1 MRKRKSS
8 GRYRRWQSLCCIA
21 CFLLLPTALAQ
32 TVVLPED
39 FTNGIPNNWT
49 ILDDVDLPGVH
60 GWTDENIHDF
70 SFSNMDAEFAIVTR
84 GEDSVSA
91 HGGSLL
97 TPELDVS
104 GYGSVVMN
112 CSIAYGAI
120 GQTYFR
126 GPATIDVRVNGGPWI
141 NLYKKYY
148 GQWCCGDEGLFIEAN
163 PVLDV
168 SHLVTGQVDVSIQF
182 RFKHHGDWTSL
193 DSYFAVDDVSITASE
208 EPATPGYAFER
219 FWPNDQQPR
228 YFNNIK
234 GIAADVDDSIY
245 VVDAGLSRIVK
256 MDVEGNFIK
265 TWGGP
270 GNEGGRFN
278 DPQGI
283 VVDKLGN
290 VYIADVGNDRV
301 QKFDSNGKLQEIIQ
315 HDFPE
320 SITDPFESHQ
330 VDAWG
335 QIALDS
341 LGNLYATTRAK
352 LPFAEVHKYPPD
364 INEQDVNS
372 EVILLDHPDVETNF
386 ALVLTAITIDDTD
399 TLVGVYGAEEAPIGL
414 LATAIKKYN
423 LDGSAR
429 LDESGD
435 PIESASWDLLGA
447 RGVTSDSTGN
457 IYVSFPD
464 DSFNLVQVYSP
475 DLIPI
480 PASPTSDA
488 FAIAVDKDDNIYG
501 GGLLGVTRFD
511 SSLNTIGVW
520 DSADSAPGRF
530 SNPTRVHVDLN
541 GNVFVA
547 DKGNSSIKKFTVSGE
562 LMNVFPVASTFL
574 PHDVVAD
581 PEGNMYVI
589 VGNTFNVNL
598 LKLAPGGALIFE
610 KDTPYALGA
619 PGGISENYDI
629 AGGIDIS
636 DAGDLFVG
644 GSRFDPDDGSLIETV
659 VDADSDDVAVSI
671 DGNDSLYI
679 YTAHCTDSSVRKW
692 DSSGTLV
699 ATYFANLP
707 LSLDVDADQNIY
719 IYELNG
725 VRIINA
731 DGTLRAVFG
740 DRGSAPG
747 SFNHYTGS
755 YFGFVDVIANGAA
768 GIAVDAD
775 LNIYVADDD
784 NDRIQKFVPSV
795 GLSNAKAIVVAGGGP
810 FGGNNLWDAT
820 QSSANHAV
828 TVLTFQ
834 GFTKDRIQ
842 YLSADSELDLDG
854 NGIADDVDGDATNA
868 NLMEAI
874 GVWAN
879 AEPAADELVVYL
891 VDHGGANS
899 FRMNANELLDA
910 SKLNTY
916 LSSFNGRTSIVVY
929 DACQSGSFQSAL
941 NADTAGSGRL
951 VITSTEAD
959 QNAHF
964 LAAGAISFSNFFW
977 SQIMN
982 GNTVGEAY
990 DFADASIK
998 QNVNAQDPILEQDP
1012 NPVDPAKV
1020 DIFLRDLHI
1029 GNGTVVAGDRP
1040 TIGTF
1045 TADEIVGGADD
1056 GKVRLAATMVVDRN
1070 GSGGII
1076 ADGVDLV
1083 WAVFVPPD
1091 FEPLSPEN
1099 PIIDLPKVSL
1109 EPGADNAT
1117 WEVVTDAFSVPG
1129 QYVIALYAR
1138 DHVGNISLPKPP
1150 EVALEVE
1157 STDRRRAVMV
1167 GTWGDGISESAVTGL
1182 MRLAYDALSS
1192 QGYSES
1198 DGDITFLATDVD
1210 NNIAETEFPAELGLL
1225 DNALDPADTRDLVL
1239 YLVGRGSAAGFEMNN
1254 GLLTPG
1260 VLAGWLTTLEAGL
1273 PDDGVVTLVLDFDG
1287 AGAFAR
1293 EVNISKGST
1302 QMIQVV
1308 STFGGE
1314 VSFAEQGLVSY
1325 SQYFWSAILNGAT
1338 VGQAHVQAAIALLD
1352 MGFYQNPRINDNGN
1366 ALFNEP
1372 FDGLLAAVHR
1382 LGIGILYAGDA
1393 PVIGGLELVRAD
1405 DDNERQLTGR
1415 DQSAVIR
1422 ASGVTSTAGL
1432 WNVFA
1437 TVVAPQ
1443 GVLAKPNQPFLPFE
1457 IVALTDEDN
1466 DGVFEAEIGPLD
1478 RLGHYDISV
1487 IAVDVDNQV
1496 SIPKRDSIYQL
1507 GSTLEGGEAEPDE
1520 FEDDDTFV
1528 QAQWVGIGAAPRTH
1542 NFDVAGDED
1551 WVMFFADADPDHLD
1565 PITIETLALGDG
1577 ADTLIDVY
1585 FEDDFDNAIRSNDNA
1600 GEQSCAL
1607 IRRSKISPPFYAP
1620 QTGYYFVKVTQSPV
1634 TCLPGP
1640 GFGPDTFYDLRIFR
1654 AIGECTGFDTS
1665 PYVIVTIK
1673 GDELSDRVQDE
1684 ADATITISG
1693 GPLDDPLV
1701 VRRWGFTKTDEVTF
1715 TQIPLP
1721 EDGDYTITI
1730 NALGFEPEQR
1740 DLSKLPCNEVYIF
1753 TDGSGGDEDAIELTP
1768 IPPPSVPE
1776 NVSATTG
1783 TSGGTVVLNWG
1794 AVDDAT
1800 SYKIFYSP
1808 STKSTPAS
1816 GTDVGNVTFKT
1827 ISGLTPGVSYDFQVV
1842 AVNAGG
1848 ESVASVSVSAV
1859 ASTGPPPP
1867 CTGCNCPTKSAI
1879 EFLRLSIHE
1888 EVLPYDIESVE
1899 GATIGAHQAIAV
1911 RVLSG
1916 VAVQPDTVWISVE
1929 GSLGYAAVDNAWR
1942 PTTPGDHRDGWIVF
1956 EPITAYANDERLFVS
1971 AGARYEDGTEFGP
1984 VTYVF
1989 DVDASKA
1996 EASLDPYIDET
2007 EIDEPM
2013 PTTLAQPVSVPYNLG
2028 PLGVFAEPMTVRLP
2042 VPEGYTPDE
2051 LAIYYYS
2058 DSERHL
2064 GWYPATGVVGF
2075 LAEGSRQTIIID
2087 HMTYIEFTVHHG
2099 GHVQLGIPIQTQL
2112 ATLAPLFV
2120 ALLLAAIF
2128 QFTWKRRRTI
2138 TPGIRRPDAPRS
2150 QWGEK

>member
-1 MRKRKSS
+1 MQRILDSKRT
-8 GRYRRWQSLCCIA
+8 RLYRFTIGVVAVLSVA
-21 CFLLLPTALAQ
+21 ANTVAQ
-32 TVVLPED
+32 TVVFSED
-39 FTNGIPNNWT
+39 FTNGIPNDWT
-49 ILDDVDLPGVH
+49 LEDEGFTSWTAENVFDLA
-60 GWTDENIHDF
+60 
-70 SFSNMDAEFAIVTR
+70 FSNMDDAFAILTLETPESCCSIE
-84 GEDSVSA
+84 GN
-91 HGGSLL
+91 LL
-97 TPELDVS
+97 TPPLDLS
-104 GYGSVVMN
+104 AYASVFLH
-112 CSIAYGAI
+112 CDIAYRS
-120 GQTYFR
+120 R
-126 GPATIDVRVNGGPWI
+126 GFDNHILKPIRIDVRVGNGPWE
-141 NLYKKYY
+141 NLYTKMAN
-148 GQWCCGDEGLFIEAN
+148 GVTIIETS
-163 PVLDV
+163 PELDASAIAAGETEV
-168 SHLVTGQVDVSIQF
+168 QF
-182 RFKHHGDWTSL
+182 RFKHCGDEAFTFP
-193 DSYFAVDDVSITASE
+193 DINGYFALDNVSVMASVDAPSTTYS
-208 EPATPGYAFER
+208 FSR

-228 YFNNIK
+228 YFNFIN
-234 GIAADVDDSIY
+234 GIAASEDGFIY
-245 VVDAGLSRIVK
+245 VVDAGLNRIVK
-256 MDVEGNFIK
+256 MDDDGNFIK
-265 TWGGP
+265 AWGNFGIDP
-270 GNEGGRFN
+270 GEFDR
-278 DPQGI
+278 PQGI
-283 VVDKLGN
+283 DIDSAGN
-290 VYIADVGNDRV
+290 VYIADVRNDRI
-301 QKFDSNGKLQEIIQ
+301 QKFESNGKWLASFP
-315 HDFPE
+315 HDFGLNLV
-320 SITDPFESHQ
+320 IGTDIDVEKFGH
-330 VDAWG
+330 V
-335 QIALDS
+335 ALDS
-341 LGNLYATTRAK
+341 DDNIYATFLRDGGFYGVTKIA
-352 LPFAEVHKYPPD
+352 PD
-364 INEQDVNS
+364 GTGIEQ
-372 EVILLDHPDVETNF
+372 LDLVSPIDS
-386 ALVLTAITIDDTD
+386 AVLTAISIDDSD
-399 TLVGVYGAEEAPIGL
+399 TLIAGFGFNPFEFAASG
-414 LATAIKKYN
+414 IKKYN
-423 LDGSAR
+423 LDGTER
-429 LDESGD
+429 LNGSGD
-435 PIESASWDLLGA
+435 PIEAVGISFFGIRDIATDSAGRIHITGA
-447 RGVTSDSTGN
+447 SPAFPESSPG
-457 IYVSFPD
+457 FPD
-464 DSFNLVQVYSP
+464 VFSP
-475 DLIPI
+475 DFVELP
-480 PASPTSDA
+480 SDPDVK
-488 FAIAVDKDDNIYG
+488 IAAVTIGLDDIVFG
-501 GGLLGVTRFD
+501 GGPSGVVRYTEDYTFLGLW
-511 SSLNTIGVW
+511 SSAGTE
-520 DSADSAPGRF
+520 PERF
-530 SNPTRVHVDLN
+530 SNPTQVDIDSN
-541 GNVFVA
+541 GNVRVT
-547 DKGNSSIKKFTVSGE
+547 DTGNNSIKVFTPDGVLLEIGPPAGGE
-562 LMNVFPVASTFL
+562 DTAV
-574 PHDVVAD
+574 DD
-581 PEGNMYVI
+581 EGNVY
-589 VGNTFNVNL
+589 
-598 LKLAPGGALIFE
+598 
-610 KDTPYALGA
+610 
-619 PGGISENYDI
+619 S
-629 AGGIDIS
+629 
-636 DAGDLFVG
+636 
-644 GSRFDPDDGSLIETV
+644 
-659 VDADSDDVAVSI
+659 VS
-671 DGNDSLYI
+671 SV
-679 YTAHCTDSSVRKW
+679 DSSVKKHN
-692 DSSGTLV
+692 SSGTLV
-699 ATYFANLP
+699 ATYFSNLP
-707 LSLDVDADQNIY
+707 LGVDVDADQNVY
-719 IYELNG
+719 VYEVNG

-731 DGTLRAVFG
+731 DGSLREMFG
-740 DRGSAPG
+740 ERGTGPG
-747 SFNHYTGS
+747 GFNHVTDSLFGIPNIGTG
-755 YFGFVDVIANGAA
+755 GPA
-768 GIAVDAD
+768 GIAVDSD
-775 LNIYVADDD
+775 LNIYVADDA
-784 NDRIQKFVPSV
+784 NDRIQKFVPSA
-795 GLSNAKAIVVAGGGP
+795 GLTNAKAIVVAGGGP

-854 NGIADDVDGDATNA
+854 NGIADDVDDDATNA

-910 SKLNTY
+910 SELNTY

-941 NADTAGSGRL
+941 NADAAGSGRL
-951 VITSTEAD
+951 VITSAGAD

-1182 MRLAYDALSS
+1182 MRLAYDALDS

-1210 NNIAETEFPAELGLL
+1210 NNIAETELPAELGLL

-1239 YLVGRGSAAGFEMNN
+1239 YLVGNGSAAGFEMNN

-1293 EVNISKGST
+1293 EVNLSKGST
-1302 QMIQVV
+1302 QMIQVA

-1366 ALFNEP
+1366 ALFNET

-1393 PVIGGLELVRAD
+1393 PVIGGLKLVRAD
-1405 DDNERQLTGR
+1405 DDNEMQLTGR

-1443 GVLAKPNQPFLPFE
+1443 GILAKPGQPFLPFE
-1457 IVALTDEDN
+1457 IVALTDEDE

-1496 SIPKRDSIYQL
+1496 SIPKRASIYQL
-1507 GSTLEGGEAEPDE
+1507 GATLEGGKAEPDE

-1577 ADTLIDVY
+1577 ADTVIDVY

-1600 GEQSCAL
+1600 GEQPCSL
-1607 IRRSKISPPFYAP
+1607 VRRSKISPPFFAP
-1620 QTGYYFVKVTQSPV
+1620 QTGYYFVRVTQSLD

-1654 AIGECTGFDTS
+1654 AVGECTAGDTS

-1684 ADATITISG
+1684 ADVTITVSG
-1693 GPLDDPLV
+1693 DPLDDPLV
-1701 VRRWGFTKTDEVTF
+1701 VRRWGFTNPDEVTF

-1730 NALGFEPEQR
+1730 SALGFEPEQR
-1740 DLSKLPCNEVYIF
+1740 DLSKLPCNKVYIF
-1753 TDGSGGDEDAIELTP
+1753 TDGSRGDENAIELTP

-1808 STKSTPAS
+1808 STKSSPAS

-1859 ASTGPPPP
+1859 ASEGPPPP

-1911 RVLSG
+1911 RVISG

-1942 PTTPGDHRDGWIVF
+1942 PTSPGDHRDGWIVF
-1956 EPITAYANDERLFVS
+1956 EPITAYVNGERLFVS

-1989 DVDASKA
+1989 DVDASKI

-2007 EIDEPM
+2007 AIDEPM
-2013 PTTLAQPVSVPYNLG
+2013 PNTLAQPVSVAYDLG
-2028 PLGVFAEPMTVRLP
+2028 PIGVFAEPMTVRLP

-2075 LAEGSRQTIIID
+2075 LAEGSRQTINID
-2087 HMTYIEFTVHHG
+2087 HVTYIEFTVHHG
-2099 GHVQLGIPIQTQL
+2099 GRVQLGIPIQTQL
-2112 ATLAPLFV
+2112 ATLAPLFA
-2120 ALLLAAIF
+2120 ALLLTAIF
-2128 QFTWKRRRTI
+2128 QFTWKRRRAFTNKLE
-2138 TPGIRRPDAPRS
+2138 RRKRA
-2150 QWGEK
+2150 